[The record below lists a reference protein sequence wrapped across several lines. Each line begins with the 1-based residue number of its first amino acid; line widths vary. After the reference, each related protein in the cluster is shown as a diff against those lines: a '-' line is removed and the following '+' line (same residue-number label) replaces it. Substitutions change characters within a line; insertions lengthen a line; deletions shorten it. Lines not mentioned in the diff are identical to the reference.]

1 LLLVACIPPR
11 WQLVATSYKLR
22 LDEEKDLFLLRSMD
36 MPSLHRKWWCG
47 DWGPGRKTR
56 IGFSVNTERNGTPRH
71 LSGVSGFSPSPDLF
85 YSEAV
90 KKFELYDR
98 ERERERGG

>member
-56 IGFSVNTERNGTPRH
+56 IGFSVNTERNGTCLASVVLH
-71 LSGVSGFSPSPDLF
+71 LVQI
-85 YSEAV
+85 YSIL
-90 KKFELYDR
+90 KLSR
-98 ERERERGG
+98 NLNCMTERERGGG